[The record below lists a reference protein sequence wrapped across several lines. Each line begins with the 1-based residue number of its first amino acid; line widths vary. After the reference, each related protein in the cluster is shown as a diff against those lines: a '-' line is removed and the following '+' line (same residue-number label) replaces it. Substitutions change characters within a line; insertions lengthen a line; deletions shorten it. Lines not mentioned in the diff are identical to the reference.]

1 MDERTVAD
9 GVDVES
15 FDALVESLN
24 VPDYEDAAV
33 AEARA
38 AAQAGAAKPVA
49 CWAHRGCE
57 GLMGLSAPM
66 EDECPHS
73 RSDCYAPCPEE
84 CKYTACR
91 RPWHR
96 TASDFNLILD
106 PTVDR
111 MAAIK
116 RSCYSC
122 EYFLKNGP
130 RLDERGPE
138 SRVVPEQATKESDG
152 SVTIHLF

>member
-1 MDERTVAD
+1 MDSRTVAP
-9 GVDVES
+9 GVDVAS

-24 VPDYEDAAV
+24 VEGYEDAAL
-33 AEARA
+33 AEVRA
-38 AAQAGAAKPVA
+38 AAAEGEKRPVA
-49 CWAHRGCE
+49 CWTLRGCA
-57 GLMGLSAPM
+57 GLKGLTAPM

-73 RSDCYAPCPEE
+73 RADCYSPCPAE
-84 CKYTACR
+84 CQYTACA

-96 TASDFNLILD
+96 TATDFDLILD

-111 MAAIK
+111 MAATK
-116 RSCYSC
+116 KSCYTC

-130 RLDERGPE
+130 RVGEGASAGP
-138 SRVVPEQATKESDG
+138 VPETATKDSSS